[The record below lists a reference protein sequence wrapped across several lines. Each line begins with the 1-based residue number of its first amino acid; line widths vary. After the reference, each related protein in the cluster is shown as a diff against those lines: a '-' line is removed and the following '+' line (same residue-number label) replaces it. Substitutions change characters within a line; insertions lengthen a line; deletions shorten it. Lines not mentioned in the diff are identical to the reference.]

1 MQQFQSRKVVVIG
14 AGSVGATFCYVL
26 MQTGLANEIVI
37 IDVDRQRAEG
47 EVMDLCHGLA
57 FVSPVQIRV
66 GNYHDCADAN
76 LILMTAGAK
85 QKQGQSRLDLVRQ
98 NTEIVHNV
106 CDQISRHTR
115 ESVLIM
121 VTNPVDV
128 LAYVALRRLGWP
140 RGRVIG
146 SGTVLD
152 TSRFRYMLSD
162 HCGLDPRSIHA
173 YILGEHGDSEF
184 AAWSLARIGGLGIKD
199 YCGMCEG
206 CEYEG
211 EHRQIEEAVRDSAY
225 HIIDYK
231 GATYWAIGLA
241 LKRIAE
247 AVLRNEKSVL
257 TVSTLLDGEYGIRD
271 ICLSVPCVVGK
282 NGISR
287 VIQAKLS
294 EREQGLL
301 EKSAGVLK
309 EILAQADPTLVG
321 AVKI

>member
-1 MQQFQSRKVVVIG
+1 MQTFQSRKVVVIG

-57 FVSPVQIRV
+57 FVPPVLIRT
-66 GNYHDCADAN
+66 GDYPDCADAT
-76 LILMTAGAK
+76 LIVMTAGAK

-98 NTEIVHNV
+98 NTEIVRSV
-106 CDQISRHTR
+106 CDKIAEHTH
-115 ESVLIM
+115 ESVLVM

-128 LAYVALRRLGWP
+128 LTQVAIRRLGWP
-140 RGRVIG
+140 RGQVMG

-173 YILGEHGDSEF
+173 YIFGEHGDSEF
-184 AAWSLARIGGLGIKD
+184 AAWSLARIGGLGIKE
-199 YCGMCEG
+199 YCRTCKR
-206 CEYEG
+206 CDFDG
-211 EHRQIEEAVRDSAY
+211 EHRRIEEAVRDSAY

-241 LKRIAE
+241 LRRIAE
-247 AVLRNEKSVL
+247 AILRNENSVL
-257 TVSTLLDGEYGIRD
+257 TVSTLMDGEYGIRD
-271 ICLSVPCVVGK
+271 ICLSVPCVVGTR
-282 NGISR
+282 GINAI
-287 VIQAKLS
+287 IQARLS
-294 EREQGLL
+294 PSEQEAL
-301 EKSAGVLK
+301 EASASALK
-309 EILAQADPTLVG
+309 EILAQADPTLAG
-321 AVKI
+321 EIKM